1 MVRLGLCGLGGA
13 AERIHLPACR
23 LIREIEVVGA
33 CEPLAGTRRRIA
45 ARFSIENVY
54 EDTAALIAAQH
65 PDVLIIATPPDT
77 HHSICRQALE
87 AGAHVFC
94 EKPFMTSVEEAD
106 EVIAL
111 ARKSDRCIRV
121 NNQYRY
127 MPLYRKTR
135 ERLQGGDFGRLF
147 YLQCWQQMFHP
158 PQHEKV
164 AWRAAQKQATLFEF
178 GTHALDL
185 ICYLFDDL
193 PLAVAAQ
200 MPRVREDYDSD
211 VLVQLV
217 LRFPD
222 DRLAAVSL
230 NRVSHAPERYLEMRL
245 DCDEASLRLSLGGVA
260 RASVEWSRRRGGPT
274 ARFSFVKGGEA
285 RAESGGRSIA
295 YVKERQSA
303 FMSATADHL
312 RVFLQELLKE
322 PVDHRPIEHARE
334 ILRLALSG
342 YESASTGETVWL
354 RPGRRPS
361 GSG

>member
-23 LIREIEVVGA
+23 LIPEIQVVGA

-45 ARFSIENVY
+45 GQFRIENVY
-54 EDTAALIAAQH
+54 EDAAAMIAARR
-65 PDVLIIATPPDT
+65 PDVLIIATPPGS
-77 HHSICRQALE
+77 HYSLCRQALE

-94 EKPFMTSVEEAD
+94 EKPFMTSLEEAD
-106 EVIAL
+106 DVIAL
-111 ARKSDRCIRV
+111 ARKRNLCIRV

-127 MPLYRKTR
+127 MPVYRQTR
-135 ERLQGGDFGRLF
+135 KRLQRGDFGRLF

-158 PQHEKV
+158 APHEKV
-164 AWRAAQKQATLFEF
+164 AWRAALKQSTLFEF
-178 GTHALDL
+178 GTHVLDL

-193 PLAVAAQ
+193 PRAITAHI
-200 MPRVREDYDSD
+200 PRVRQDYDSD
-211 VLVQLV
+211 VLVQLA

-260 RASVEWSRRRGGPT
+260 RASVEWSRRRGAPT

-285 RAESGGRSIA
+285 RAESGGRSIT

-312 RVFLQELLKE
+312 RLFLQELRGE

-334 ILRLALSG
+334 MLRLAFSG

-354 RPGRRPS
+354 RKDEP
-361 GSG
+361 

>member
-13 AERIHLPACR
+13 AERIHLPASR
-23 LIREIEVVGA
+23 LIPEIQLVGA
-33 CEPLAGTRRRIA
+33 CEPLQDTRRRIA
-45 ARFSIENVY
+45 GQFRIENVY
-54 EDTAALIAAQH
+54 EDAAALIAEQR
-65 PDVLIIATPPDT
+65 PDAIIVAAPPGS
-77 HHSICRQALE
+77 HYSLCRQALE

-94 EKPFMTSVEEAD
+94 EKPFMTSLEEAD

-111 ARKSDRCIRV
+111 ARKRKRLIRV

-127 MPLYRKTR
+127 MPVYRRTR
-135 ERLQGGDFGRLF
+135 ERLQKGDFGRLF

-158 PQHEKV
+158 AGHEKL
-164 AWRAAQKQATLFEF
+164 AWRAALKRATLFEF

-193 PLAVAAQ
+193 PQSITAHI
-200 MPRVREDYDSD
+200 PRVRKDYDSD

-222 DRLAAVSL
+222 DRLATVSL
-230 NRVSHAPERYLEMRL
+230 NRVSHAPEKYLETRL
-245 DCDEASLRLSLGGVA
+245 DCEEASLRLSLGGVA
-260 RASVEWSRRRGGPT
+260 RASVEWSRRRGAPT
-274 ARFSFVKGGEA
+274 ARFSLVKGGEA

-312 RVFLQELLKE
+312 RLFLRELHRE
-322 PVDHRPIEHARE
+322 PIDHRPIEHARE

-342 YESASTGETVWL
+342 YESAAASETVWL
-354 RPGRRPS
+354 RKPEPRP
-361 GSG
+361 